1 MGALLVPA
9 LPAEGAKPPAAA
21 DPTVIT
27 TWNAI
32 AVSTIAGPAPNGAG
46 KANAEAF
53 LWFSFVHA
61 AVYNAVVGI
70 TGEFELYQW
79 KARGPR
85 GASPQA
91 AAAAAAHGI
100 LMEYFGSSNP
110 TIAANLN
117 AALATSLAPIP
128 DGEPKAQGIRYGER
142 AADHII
148 SLREDDGRFAPI
160 VFDVPLAPG
169 VWRPTPPGFA
179 PFFDP
184 WLGQV
189 DPLVL
194 HSLDQFRPGPPPPI
208 ESDLYVEEFEEV
220 RDYGVATG
228 SLRSAEQT
236 ETALFFSDTGVG
248 PLQAAL
254 RDRATRHGL
263 DITDSARMFAAVDLS
278 LADAIG
284 ASWDAKL
291 HYGWWRPV
299 TAIQLADDDGNPDT
313 AGVANWTPFIV
324 TPPYPDYPSG
334 LNPVVAAASTVLTLL
349 DGRVDLNITSVA
361 AGVTRHYETAA
372 EIQQDAIDARVWS
385 GIHFRTADEVGRT
398 MGVQVGT
405 WALDHYFRPAK

>member
-1 MGALLVPA
+1 LTRYVYGALA
-9 LPAEGAKPPAAA
+9 DGFPPGFAN
-21 DPTVIT
+21 PFVIPKQI
-27 TWNAI
+27 N
-32 AVSTIAGPAPNGAG
+32 
-46 KANAEAF
+46 
-53 LWFSFVHA
+53 
-61 AVYNAVVGI
+61 AVYADL
-70 TGEFELYQW
+70 TGNTFVFTEKEVY
-79 KARGPR
+79 AIPP
-85 GASPQA
+85 S
-91 AAAAAAHGI
+91 
-100 LMEYFGSSNP
+100 
-110 TIAANLN
+110 
-117 AALATSLAPIP
+117 APIP
-128 DGEPKAQGIRYGER
+128 DTASKAQGVRYGER

-148 SLREDDGRFAPI
+148 DLREDDGRFAPI
-160 VFDVPLAPG
+160 TFDVPLAPG

-194 HSLDQFRPGPPPPI
+194 HSLDQFRPGPPPAI
-208 ESDLYVEEFEEV
+208 ASDLYVEEFEEV
-220 RDYGVATG
+220 RDYGVATD
-228 SLRSAEQT
+228 SLRDDEQT

-263 DITDSARMFAAVDLS
+263 NISDSARMFAAVDLS

-284 ASWDAKL
+284 ASWDAKF

-313 AGVANWTPFIV
+313 AGVAGWTPLIV

-334 LNPVVAAASTVLTLL
+334 LNPVMAAASTVLTLL
-349 DGRVDLNITSVA
+349 DGRVDLYITSIA
-361 AGVTRHYETAA
+361 AGAPGPPVTRHYETAA

-398 MGVQVGT
+398 IGVQVGT
-405 WALDHYFRPAK
+405 WALDHYFGPAK